1 MDKDIKRSLD
11 SIEVPMEK
19 LDAAIE
25 SGIKEGKLFR
35 ESKKRVWPVILSYVA
50 MIVLIIGSG
59 FISPTMASVLAKV
72 PLLDSIF
79 NSSGEPGLRVA
90 LEDDNRVNLNKTI
103 TSNGVSITIKDIIY
117 DGSRIAFS
125 FTQDQES
132 EIAPLQ
138 IEIDNKVINFS
149 ENYKGKA
156 IDNGE
161 FEGLIQV
168 FPEEKLPNKFH
179 MVVKIHQIGETK
191 GEWKFETDMKKS
203 NNHTMELAKGQKA
216 SIDGINYKVK
226 KFEAADTGVHLQL
239 EFDAEMEELQ
249 NGKKVL
255 MLHVLD
261 QNGQPLPIN
270 HHSGSG
276 TKSGT
281 IMEYYLDPLGDKVED
296 VTISP
301 YFMPATIQKKDVTV
315 TLNKENLPLT
325 LSQGKMG
332 DIVITKLKKR
342 KEKNILYFHSTSSF
356 PFSYDFLPNLLAIE
370 DETGNN
376 LIIKYPNALSRNHYK
391 LSFIPPKKGKVIIK
405 SMKLPKLQIMHGA
418 QIKINVR

>member
-11 SIEVPMEK
+11 SIEVPMGK

-35 ESKKRVWPVILSYVA
+35 ESKKRVWPVILSCVA

-59 FISPTMASVLAKV
+59 FISPTMANVLAKV

-149 ENYKGKA
+149 ESYKGKA

-161 FEGLIQV
+161 FEGLIQA

-179 MVVKIHQIGETK
+179 MVVKIHQIGKTK
-191 GEWKFETDMKKS
+191 GDWQFETDMKKS
-203 NNHTMELAKGQKA
+203 NNHNMELANGQKA
-216 SIDGINYKVK
+216 TIDGIKYKVK
-226 KFEAADTGVHLQL
+226 KFEVADTGVHLQL
-239 EFDAEMEELQ
+239 EFDAEMEELL
-249 NGKKVL
+249 NEKRSL

-261 QNGQPLPIN
+261 QNGQPLSIN
-270 HHSGSG
+270 HMSG
-276 TKSGT
+276 TGTESGT
-281 IMEYYLDPLGDKVED
+281 MMEYYLDPLGDNIKN

-301 YFMPATIQKKDVTV
+301 YSIPTTIQIKGVKA
-315 TLNKENLPLT
+315 TLHKEHLPLV
-325 LSQGKMG
+325 LSQGEMG
-332 DIVITKLKKR
+332 EIVVTKLEKK
-342 KEKNILYFHSTSSF
+342 KEKNVLYFHSTSSF
-356 PFSYDFLPNLLAIE
+356 PFSNDFTPNRLAIE
-370 DETGNN
+370 DESGNN
-376 LIIKYPNALSRNHYK
+376 LITEQPNALSKNHYK
-391 LSFIPPKKGKVIIK
+391 LSYIPPRKGKVIIK
-405 SMKLPKLQIMHGA
+405 SGKLPKLQLKQNA
-418 QIKINVR
+418 QVKINVR